1 MLRSQ
6 PRSTRTYTLLP
17 YTTLFRAQ
25 EQLSSLA
32 TGAIDGVCVW
42 QPWVQLAGK
51 KISVD
56 VVHTGA
62 HSYFAG
68 NDGKAVKVDVT
79 RGIIA
84 ASAPF
89 VKANPKT
96 IEIGRAH
103 V

>member
-1 MLRSQ
+1 MVANLAKNYGLDMAKIQLVNLAS
-6 PRSTRTYTLLP
+6 P
-17 YTTLFRAQ
+17 

-84 ASAPF
+84 ASATF
-89 VKANPKT
+89 VS
-96 IEIGRAH
+96 IGGAYGGERGG
-103 V
+103 